1 MGFLPAGVGS
11 RCCRPPTRGRVG
23 VSFGGSTIEPVAGE
37 TEEVLVV
44 GGGAI
49 GAAVALELARR
60 GARPVLVERGS
71 ALAAG
76 CSAGNAGLICPSHS
90 APLATPAALRQG
102 LRWMLTPDS
111 PFRLHPRPA
120 LVPWLFRFA
129 AASTNRRAEAS
140 TRLIRE
146 LSQASL
152 ELHAGLAGEGLDT
165 GFERRGVLNVY
176 ESEAGF
182 AAGRKE
188 AEANSSTGMRPR
200 VLVEGDV
207 QDVEPAVGPEVA
219 GAVLYPDEA
228 HCDPLRFVQAVGRA
242 AAHAGAEIRTGV
254 EVLRVRRR
262 DGRIAAVETSAG
274 ELRPGSVV
282 LATGAWTPRLSR
294 DLGLFVP
301 VEGGK
306 GYHVDVASAP
316 GDPRIPVFMQ
326 ESRVI
331 ATPLEGRLRL
341 AGTLELAGLD
351 LGIDAR
357 RTEAI
362 VAAARR
368 VLPLLGAPRVLE
380 RWAGLRPCAP
390 DGLPL
395 IGRPAELENLIL
407 ATGHAMMGLTL
418 APITGRLVAD
428 LLAGEA
434 PGHDVMPL
442 APDRFRPMLGRRPAS
457 RPRRWRAAPPARA

>member
-1 MGFLPAGVGS
+1 M
-11 RCCRPPTRGRVG
+11 RGD
-23 VSFGGSTIEPVAGE
+23 TP
-37 TEEVLVV
+37 EVLVV

-71 ALAAG
+71 ELAAG

-90 APLATPAALRQG
+90 APLATPSALRQG

-111 PFRLHPRPA
+111 PFHLRPSPA
-120 LVPWLFRFA
+120 LVPWLLRFA
-129 AASTNRRAEAS
+129 AASTERRAAAS
-140 TRLIRE
+140 GRLIRE

-182 AAGRKE
+182 AAGRNE
-188 AEANSSTGMRPR
+188 AEASEAAGMRPR
-200 VLVEGDV
+200 ILAGGAAREL
-207 QDVEPAVGPEVA
+207 EPALGRELA
-219 GAVLYPDEA
+219 GAVLYPTEA
-228 HCDPLRFVQAVGRA
+228 HCDPLRFVHAVGRA
-242 AAHAGAEIRTGV
+242 AARAGAEIRTGV
-254 EVLRVRRR
+254 EVLALRRR
-262 DGRIAAVETSAG
+262 DGRVVAVETSAG

-282 LATGAWTPRLSR
+282 LAAGSWTPRLGR
-294 DLGLFVP
+294 DLGVFVP
-301 VEGGK
+301 VQGGK
-306 GYHVDVASAP
+306 GYHVDVAPAP

-331 ATPLEGRLRL
+331 ATPLDGRLRL
-341 AGTLELAGLD
+341 AGTFELAGLD
-351 LGIDAR
+351 LGIKAR
-357 RTEAI
+357 RTDAI

-368 VLPLLGAPRVLE
+368 VLPRLGVPRVLE
-380 RWAGLRPCAP
+380 LWCGLRPCAP

-395 IGRPAELENLIL
+395 IGRPAGLENLVL

-434 PGHDVMPL
+434 PGHDVAAL
-442 APDRFRPMLGRRPAS
+442 RPDRFRPLLRGLAAS
-457 RPRRWRAAPPARA
+457 RPRQSRAAPPARA

>member
-1 MGFLPAGVGS
+1 MESTAPTGS
-11 RCCRPPTRGRVG
+11 
-23 VSFGGSTIEPVAGE
+23 SIEPVKAD
-37 TEEVLVV
+37 TQEVLVV

-49 GAAVALELARR
+49 GTAVALELARR

-90 APLATPAALRQG
+90 APLATPSALRQG

-111 PFRLHPRPA
+111 PFHLRPSPA
-120 LVPWLFRFA
+120 LVPWLLRFA
-129 AASTNRRAEAS
+129 AASTERRAEAS
-140 TRLIRE
+140 ARLIRE
-146 LSQASL
+146 LSRASL

-165 GFERRGVLNVY
+165 GFERRGILNVY
-176 ESEAGF
+176 ESKTGF

-188 AEANSSTGMRPR
+188 AEANSLAGMRPR
-200 VLVEGDV
+200 VLAAGDAR
-207 QDVEPAVGPEVA
+207 DVEPALGPDMA
-219 GAVLYPDEA
+219 GAVLYPNEA

-254 EVLRVRRR
+254 EVLGLRRR
-262 DGRIAAVETSAG
+262 NGRIAAVETSAG

-282 LATGAWTPRLSR
+282 LAAGAWTPRFAR
-294 DLGLFVP
+294 DLGFFTP
-301 VEGGK
+301 VQAGK
-306 GYHVDVASAP
+306 GYHVDVMPAP
-316 GDPRIPVFMQ
+316 GDPGIPVFMQ

-331 ATPLEGRLRL
+331 ATPLAGRLRL
-341 AGTLELAGLD
+341 AGTLELASLD
-351 LGIDAR
+351 LGIEAR
-357 RTEAI
+357 RTDAI

-368 VLPLLGAPRVLE
+368 VLPRLGAPLE
-380 RWAGLRPCAP
+380 LWAGLRPCAP

-395 IGRPAELENLIL
+395 IGRPAELENVVL
-407 ATGHAMMGLTL
+407 ATGHATMGLTL

-434 PGHDVMPL
+434 PGHDVTAL
-442 APDRFRPMLGRRPAS
+442 LPDRFRPLLRRLSAS
-457 RPRRWRAAPPARA
+457 RLRPSRAAPPARV

>member
-1 MGFLPAGVGS
+1 VRAD
-11 RCCRPPTRGRVG
+11 TQ
-23 VSFGGSTIEPVAGE
+23 
-37 TEEVLVV
+37 EVLVV

-60 GARPVLVERGS
+60 GSRPVLVERGT

-76 CSAGNAGLICPSHS
+76 CSAGNAGLLCPSHS
-90 APLATPAALRQG
+90 APLATPSALRQG

-111 PFRLHPRPA
+111 PFHLRPSPA
-120 LVPWLFRFA
+120 LLPWLLRFA
-129 AASTNRRAEAS
+129 AASTERRAEAS
-140 TRLIRE
+140 ARLIRE

-165 GFERRGVLNVY
+165 GFERRGILNVY

-188 AEANSSTGMRPR
+188 AEANSLAGIRPR
-200 VLVEGDV
+200 VLAAGDAR
-207 QDVEPAVGPEVA
+207 DVEPALGPDVA
-219 GAVLYPDEA
+219 GAVLYPTEA

-242 AAHAGAEIRTGV
+242 AVQAGAEIRTGV
-254 EVLRVRRR
+254 EVLGLRRR
-262 DGRIAAVETSAG
+262 NGRIAAVETSAG

-282 LATGAWTPRLSR
+282 LAAGAWTPQFAR
-294 DLGLFVP
+294 DLGFFTP
-301 VEGGK
+301 VQAGK
-306 GYHVDVASAP
+306 GYHVDVMPAP
-316 GDPRIPVFMQ
+316 GDPGIPVFMQ

-331 ATPLEGRLRL
+331 ATPLAGRLRL

-351 LGIDAR
+351 LGIEAR

-368 VLPLLGAPRVLE
+368 VLPRLGAPRVLE
-380 RWAGLRPCAP
+380 LWAGLRPCAP

-395 IGRPAELENLIL
+395 IGRPAELENVVL

-434 PGHDVMPL
+434 PGHDVTAL
-442 APDRFRPMLGRRPAS
+442 LPDRFRPLLRRLSAS
-457 RPRRWRAAPPARA
+457 RPRQSRAAPPARV